1 VVVPGTTR
9 VLRLLVPD
17 ALIVIRLVAPFTPS
31 CVVVRLK
38 RLDAP
43 ETFSADPVSAVDLTM
58 VPNIFELT
66 MFERFEV
73 PVIFSEVPLMSV
85 APMIPPNILELTR
98 FARFDVPVIFRD
110 PPV

>member
-1 VVVPGTTR
+1 
-9 VLRLLVPD
+9 
-17 ALIVIRLVAPFTPS
+17 
-31 CVVVRLK
+31 
-38 RLDAP
+38 
-43 ETFSADPVSAVDLTM
+43 M